1 MTRINLVPPVDL
13 MDQHLI
19 REYGELPR
27 IFGNVMKAVEAK
39 KRLHNFKIPP
49 DYVLGTG
56 HMTFFYNKLLFLEKR
71 FASIVAEMHNR
82 GFRTTYTTLKPE
94 FRETIPA
101 EWWGDYTPT
110 EKGIE
115 LSKTRIAQ
123 KIAMK
128 PWLYKYYGK

>member
-1 MTRINLVPPVDL
+1 MTRINLVPPVEL

-27 IFGNVMKAVEAK
+27 IFGNVMKALANG
-39 KRLHNFKIPP
+39 KRVKDFKIPK
-49 DYVLGTG
+49 DYVLNTG

-71 FASIVAEMHNR
+71 FASIVIEMRRR

-110 EKGIE
+110 ERGIE
-115 LSKTRIAQ
+115 LSKARIAE

-128 PWLYKYYGK
+128 PEFYKYYGK